1 MVLIRH
7 FFNLTFIIWREKNLI
22 FSLCSTEECQDGLDI
37 NNENNDNFNEWTEW
51 TASLIKGKES
61 LKSAVSKSAAPNVIY
76 VHDVMM

>member
-1 MVLIRH
+1 M
-7 FFNLTFIIWREKNLI
+7 W
-22 FSLCSTEECQDGLDI
+22 STEECQDGLDI

-76 VHDVMM
+76 VHDVMMLFQSVSLLLLDHCQPTHAAS